1 MFKHIEADA
10 NYINYFKE
18 INELLDEFL
27 NITEDDLIN
36 FNSSKK
42 LIDHIPQSHET
53 MLYSAKINNLLTLF
67 DNFDQKIKLQN
78 PNNLLVKRFV
88 FVLILIRP
96 KLRSFYKDLFQF
108 NDLSN
113 YRNFLNRKIGK

>member
-1 MFKHIEADA
+1 MLKQVEEDA
-10 NYINYFKE
+10 NYLNYFKE

-27 NITEDDLIN
+27 NISEDDLKN
-36 FNSSKK
+36 FNSSRKTYK
-42 LIDHIPQSHET
+42 IHQSQG
-53 MLYSAKINNLLTLF
+53 MKSGSSKITNLLTLF